1 MTKNVQIV
9 VYECL
14 SFQDN
19 VAATWGQFV
28 FRTWESS
35 SGFKPKGLALIMYYS
50 DQADQFII
58 DHWKRIVKK
67 IKSHKPNPT

>member
-1 MTKNVQIV
+1 MYKIV

-67 IKSHKPNPT
+67 NKIS